1 MASHAIL
8 SASSSHRWINCPPSV
23 MLTKDMEDV
32 PSEYAKEGSEA
43 HELGAYLIEKALGKD
58 VSDPKGNF
66 EFYSPEME
74 ECACAYA
81 GYVLERYNAAK
92 QKCADSLIYIE
103 QRLDYSA
110 YVKDGFGTGD
120 CLIIS
125 DDCLEIIDYK
135 HGLGVLV
142 DANEN
147 SQLMCYA
154 LGAYDSF
161 GALYDFKQ
169 ISMTIF
175 QPRRDNISTYV
186 TEVDDLLRWANEV
199 LMPAANLAL
208 EGKGEFKSGDH
219 CVFCK
224 AKAMCRKRAESNL
237 ELAKYDFKM
246 PDTLEDLEISAI
258 LPKIEELVSWG
269 NDVKEYALS
278 RALSGVK
285 FEGYKLVEGKS
296 NRKYTD
302 EEKVAKVVEEEG
314 YDPYEKKLLGITDM
328 TRLLG
333 KKKFNELL
341 NDYIVKPKGK
351 ITLVPESDARA
362 EIKNDAKEDFKTNG
376 GK

>member
-1 MASHAIL
+1 
-8 SASSSHRWINCPPSV
+8 
-23 MLTKDMEDV
+23 
-32 PSEYAKEGSEA
+32 
-43 HELGAYLIEKALGKD
+43 
-58 VSDPKGNF
+58 
-66 EFYSPEME
+66 
-74 ECACAYA
+74 
-81 GYVLERYNAAK
+81 
-92 QKCADSLIYIE
+92 
-103 QRLDYSA
+103 
-110 YVKDGFGTGD
+110 
-120 CLIIS
+120 
-125 DDCLEIIDYK
+125 
-135 HGLGVLV
+135 
-142 DANEN
+142 
-147 SQLMCYA
+147 MCYA

>member
-1 MASHAIL
+1 MASHALL

-58 VSDPKGNF
+58 VSDPKGSF

-81 GYVLERYNAAK
+81 GYVLERYNTAK
-92 QKCADSLIYIE
+92 TKCADSLIYIE

-154 LGAYDSF
+154 LGAYDAF
-161 GALYDFKQ
+161 GTLYDFKQ

-175 QPRRDNISTYV
+175 QPRRDNISTYI
-186 TEVDDLLRWANEV
+186 TKVDDLLKWANEV

-278 RALSGVK
+278 RALSGIK

-302 EEKVAKVVEEEG
+302 EDKVAKVVEEEG

-351 ITLVPESDARA
+351 ITLVPESDTRA